1 MTELPKDPSI
11 TSPELHRAHALG
23 SGRPITERA
32 LAHWIERLTPGLV
45 RLSFGI
51 CRDRQRAEDVVQEA
65 FVRLWKSPPDGGEP
79 AISSWMRSTVHNLSV
94 SLIRRKRRTWTII
107 DESGSARDV
116 RAGLPEDGIERRE
129 DLSRIADALER
140 LDPDKRAMIMLRVN
154 EGLSYEAIATHL
166 GVPIGTV
173 MSRLNR
179 ARLALLD
186 ELGDD
191 ATTDSDAGR
200 GMTGNS
206 AEDAGDKRAQR
217 PIRPSDFDMRRPRDA
232 TR

>member
-1 MTELPKDPSI
+1 MTELPTDSSNAP
-11 TSPELHRAHALG
+11 TALPLVRPAG
-23 SGRPITERA
+23 PGRPITERA
-32 LAHWIERLTPGLV
+32 LTHWIERLTPGLV

-116 RAGLPEDGIERRE
+116 RAGLPEDDLERRE
-129 DLSRIADALER
+129 DLSRIAEALGR
-140 LDPDKRAMIMLRVN
+140 LDADKRAMIMLRVN
-154 EGLSYEAIATHL
+154 EGLSYEAIANHL

-179 ARLALLD
+179 ARLALLNELN
-186 ELGDD
+186 ELGDGSD
-191 ATTDSDAGR
+191 ATRSTE
-200 GMTGNS
+200 TS
-206 AEDAGDKRAQR
+206 AEEQRAQPR
-217 PIRPSDFDMRRPRDA
+217 RSTRPSDFDMRRPRDA

>member
-1 MTELPKDPSI
+1 MTELPKDPSTPQTEPPVARI
-11 TSPELHRAHALG
+11 AGP
-23 SGRPITERA
+23 GRPITERA
-32 LAHWIERLTPGLV
+32 LTHWIERLTPGLV

-107 DESGSARDV
+107 DDSGSARDV
-116 RAGLPEDGIERRE
+116 RAGLPEEGVERRE
-129 DLSRIADALER
+129 DLSRIAEALER

-154 EGLSYEAIATHL
+154 EGLSYEAIANHL

-186 ELGDD
+186 ELGDED
-191 ATTDSDAGR
+191 GTDAGSR
-200 GMTGNS
+200 DA
-206 AEDAGDKRAQR
+206 AESPDGRARQGQR
-217 PIRPSDFDMRRPRDA
+217 TTRPSDFDMRRSRDA

>member
-1 MTELPKDPSI
+1 MTELPHDPLSPSI
-11 TSPELHRAHALG
+11 PAPAARLG
-23 SGRPITERA
+23 GPARPITERA
-32 LAHWIERLTPGLV
+32 LTHWIERLTPGLV

-116 RAGLPEDGIERRE
+116 RAGLPEEGIERRE

-154 EGLSYEAIATHL
+154 EGLSYEAIANHL

-191 ATTDSDAGR
+191 TASDEQAGS
-200 GMTGNS
+200 GGG
-206 AEDAGDKRAQR
+206 AGDGSDRARQGAR
-217 PIRPSDFDMRRPRDA
+217 PTRPSDFDMRRPRDA
-232 TR
+232 SR

>member
-1 MTELPKDPSI
+1 MTELPTDP
-11 TSPELHRAHALG
+11 TSASGRENLPLPLRALKP
-23 SGRPITERA
+23 GRPITERA
-32 LAHWIERLTPGLV
+32 LTHWIERLTPGLV

-65 FVRLWKSPPDGGEP
+65 FVRLWKSPPEGGEP

-116 RAGLPEDGIERRE
+116 RAGLPEDGVERRE
-129 DLSRIADALER
+129 DLSRIGDALER

-154 EGLSYEAIATHL
+154 EGLSYEAIANHL

-186 ELGDD
+186 ELGDESEGD
-191 ATTDSDAGR
+191 QARGRSGDTGPGGAKQAPRTT
-200 GMTGNS
+200 
-206 AEDAGDKRAQR
+206 
-217 PIRPSDFDMRRPRDA
+217 RPSDFDMRRPRDA

>member
-1 MTELPKDPSI
+1 MTELPRDRSTPQ
-11 TSPELHRAHALG
+11 PELPVVRITRP
-23 SGRPITERA
+23 GRPITERA
-32 LAHWIERLTPGLV
+32 LTHWIERLTPGLV

-65 FVRLWKSPPDGGEP
+65 FVRLWKTPPDGGEP

-107 DESGSARDV
+107 DDSGSARDV
-116 RAGLPEDGIERRE
+116 RAGLPEEGVELRE
-129 DLSRIADALER
+129 DLSRIAEALER

-154 EGLSYEAIATHL
+154 EGLSYEAIANHL

-186 ELGDD
+186 ELGDED
-191 ATTDSDAGR
+191 GADTSSRVAAESPDRRARQSQRTT
-200 GMTGNS
+200 
-206 AEDAGDKRAQR
+206 
-217 PIRPSDFDMRRPRDA
+217 RPSDFDMRRSHDA

>member
-1 MTELPKDPSI
+1 
-11 TSPELHRAHALG
+11 
-23 SGRPITERA
+23 
-32 LAHWIERLTPGLV
+32 
-45 RLSFGI
+45 
-51 CRDRQRAEDVVQEA
+51 
-65 FVRLWKSPPDGGEP
+65 
-79 AISSWMRSTVHNLSV
+79 MRSTVHNLSV

-116 RAGLPEDGIERRE
+116 RAGLPEDGVERRE
-129 DLSRIADALER
+129 DLSRIGDALER

-154 EGLSYEAIATHL
+154 EGLSYEAIANHL

-186 ELGDD
+186 ELGDESEGD
-191 ATTDSDAGR
+191 QARGRSGDTGPGGAKQAPRTT
-200 GMTGNS
+200 
-206 AEDAGDKRAQR
+206 
-217 PIRPSDFDMRRPRDA
+217 RPSDFDMRRPRDA

>member
-1 MTELPKDPSI
+1 MTELPKDPS
-11 TSPELHRAHALG
+11 TPQTELPVARIAG
-23 SGRPITERA
+23 PGRPITERA
-32 LAHWIERLTPGLV
+32 LTHWIERLTPGLV

-65 FVRLWKSPPDGGEP
+65 FVRLWKTPPDGGEP

-107 DESGSARDV
+107 DDSGSARDV
-116 RAGLPEDGIERRE
+116 RAGLPEEGVERRE
-129 DLSRIADALER
+129 DLSRIAEALER

-154 EGLSYEAIATHL
+154 EGLSYEAIANHL

-186 ELGDD
+186 ELGDEEG
-191 ATTDSDAGR
+191 ADAGA
-200 GMTGNS
+200 G
-206 AEDAGDKRAQR
+206 DAGQSPEGRGRKGQR
-217 PIRPSDFDMRRPRDA
+217 TTRPSDFDMRRSRDA